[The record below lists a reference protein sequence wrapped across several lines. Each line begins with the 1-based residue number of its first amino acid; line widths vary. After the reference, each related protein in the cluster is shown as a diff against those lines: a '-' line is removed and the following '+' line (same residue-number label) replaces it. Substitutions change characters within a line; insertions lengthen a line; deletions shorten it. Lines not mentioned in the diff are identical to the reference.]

1 MSNQDKPLSELVFDF
16 FLSLWHLVRYL
27 LIIGLLGF
35 IGVCGY
41 MHIAKTQGEDVAMG
55 LLIILMY
62 LSPFIVGG
70 IVLALIVNALIKYLK
85 S

>member
-1 MSNQDKPLSELVFDF
+1 MSDQDKTFTDLVFDF
-16 FLSLWHLVRYL
+16 LASLWHLVRYL

-41 MHIAKTQGEDVAMG
+41 MHIAKTQGEDVALG

-70 IVLALIVNALIKYLK
+70 IVLALIINALIKYLR